1 MKVWIVNPYGNLP
14 DEGWREYRSTML
26 AKAFNKRGH
35 EVIWW
40 VSNFEHRSK
49 KFRSDTWKDIQINDK
64 YLIRLVPS
72 TPYSSH
78 ISLARIKHERRYA
91 KKLREYVHNSKDR
104 PDLIILADP
113 SLFYSD
119 LIIGFIRKENVP
131 LIIDIL
137 DLWPELFHIILPPGF
152 ESLGRI
158 LFAPLYWKRAWLLR
172 KADGIIG
179 ATRDYL
185 AIGKSENN
193 TKYTDVSYL
202 GIDLSC
208 VKDLKNSQFENV
220 ELNYYIKPPN
230 ESWVI
235 YAGTLGKNYDI
246 STIISCSQKIEEMK
260 LPVKIFLAG
269 EGDLRVEVE
278 NKIKLGRLNNL
289 IYLGK
294 LSASDLTLFYRNCD
308 LALSCYVKKSTVS
321 MPVKAFDYLA
331 AGLPIVN
338 SLERD
343 LGDFIIRYN
352 VGIQYKAENSLSMLF
367 AIKRLVEDRKMLSEM
382 KMNALMLAETF
393 DSSTQSEKVVSLAE
407 KIISGKLN

>member
-1 MKVWIVNPYGNLP
+1 MKVWIINPYGNLP
-14 DEGWREYRSTML
+14 DEGWREYRSTLL
-26 AKAFNKRGH
+26 AREFNKRGH

-49 KFRSDTWKDIQINDK
+49 KFRSETWKDIHVNDK

-72 TPYSSH
+72 TPYYSH

-91 KKLREYVHNSKDR
+91 KKMMEYVHNSKDI
-104 PDLIILADP
+104 PELIILADP

-119 LIIGFIRKENVP
+119 LIIGFIRKKNVP
-131 LIIDIL
+131 FIIDIL
-137 DLWPELFHIILPPGF
+137 DLWPELFHIMLPSGF

-158 LFAPLYWKRAWLLR
+158 LFAPLYWKRARLLR

-185 AIGKSENN
+185 AVGESESN
-193 TKYTDVSYL
+193 TKYKDISYL
-202 GIDLSC
+202 GIDLSSL
-208 VKDLKNSQFENV
+208 KDLTNSQFENI
-220 ELNYYIKPPN
+220 ELNNYIKGPN
-230 ESWVI
+230 DVWVI

-246 STIISCSQKIEEMK
+246 SAIISCSQKIEELE

-269 EGDLRVEVE
+269 EGDLRVLVE
-278 NKIKLGRLNNL
+278 SKIKSERLNNL

-294 LSASDLTLFYRNCD
+294 LSARDLTIFYRNCD
-308 LALSCYVKKSTVS
+308 IALSSYVKKSTVS

-338 SLERD
+338 SLDRD
-343 LGDFIIRYN
+343 LGDLIIRYN
-352 VGIQYKAENSLSMLF
+352 VGIQYKAEDPQSMLF
-367 AIKRLVEDRKMLSEM
+367 AIKRLAEDGKMLTEM
-382 KMNALMLAETF
+382 KKNALILAETF
-393 DSSTQSEKVVSLAE
+393 DSSKQSEKVVVLAE
-407 KIISGKLN
+407 RLISDLVK